1 MSIEE
6 TKLHAVIYTDG
17 GCKPSRG
24 IGGWG
29 IHGYTY
35 TTEKSKQGTGC
46 PNLVTN
52 FGYIEAAEGQPG
64 MSFDNYKAADRDP
77 EVEHYTDQMIS
88 LVTPIQYVNGYGSL
102 IPESTNNIAEVTG
115 LLEALRVA
123 IEQKVVSVM
132 LVIDSKYALNGL
144 LNWSRK
150 WAQNNWIRPDS
161 TPVANAELWKLVLI
175 AKEVLE
181 TRGTE
186 ILTRWV
192 RGHSSDLGNDAVDLL
207 ASSAVIAGKKGLSIR
222 NVEMVDAKG
231 YWSFKAD
238 YNRMISHPHWY
249 FNTNVGGT
257 QRSPDGRVVYYLGE
271 HGTEDDFIGKAVSSA
286 SFSVLF
292 LKEQVPVLE
301 MLTSYQDSL
310 DTGGFN
316 SMVVGRVNNIMSAK
330 NFTDLTRYGNQFL
343 QNCNYGKMDLFTP
356 GEVLL
361 TKELR
366 PPRIAFRV
374 MQQMGVMESM
384 LVDFIGDPTAKGVVV
399 NDITGLLY
407 EVNTVKKKPVTKL
420 LAAINSTV
428 KRLEITAK
436 YDTGVKSGEF
446 KLPVT
451 IGIDIA
457 NRNTLS
463 ALAALN
469 PKVHLITWRE
479 SDTAFRYATI
489 IQTDDDIGIWAGI
502 YSNICLLTSKS

>member
-1 MSIEE
+1 MSKEE
-6 TKLHAVIYTDG
+6 ASLHAVIYTDG

-24 IGGWG
+24 VGGWG
-29 IHGYTY
+29 IHGYIY
-35 TTEKSKQGTGC
+35 TTEKAKQGTGC
-46 PNLVTN
+46 PQQVTN
-52 FGYIEAAEGQPG
+52 FGYIDATEGAPG
-64 MSFDNYKAADRDP
+64 SSFYNYKAADRDP
-77 EVEHYTDQMIS
+77 EVEYFVDPQIR
-88 LVTPIQYVNGYGSL
+88 LVTPLQYIDGYGSQ

-115 LLEALRVA
+115 LLEALQVV
-123 IEQKVVSVM
+123 IENKAVIDVM

-150 WAQNNWIRPDS
+150 WAANNWVRPDT
-161 TPVANAELWKLVLI
+161 TPVANAELWQQ
-175 AKEVLE
+175 VLE
-181 TRGTE
+181 AKRILEERGTQ
-186 ILTRWV
+186 IYTRWV
-192 RGHSSDLGNDAVDLL
+192 RGHSGDLGNDAVDLL

-222 NVEMVDAKG
+222 SVELTDSKG

-238 YNRMISHPHWY
+238 YNRMISHPYWY

-257 QRSPDGRVVYYLGE
+257 QKSPDGRVVYYLGE
-271 HGTEDDFIGKAVSSA
+271 HGAEDDFVGKPVSSA

-292 LKEQVPVLE
+292 LKERNPVLE
-301 MLTSYQDSL
+301 MITAHQDSL

-316 SMVVGRVNNIMSAK
+316 SMVIGRVNNITSAK
-330 NFTDLTRYGNQFL
+330 VYTELEKYGDKFL
-343 QNCNYGKMDLFTP
+343 HQHNYGKMDLFTP
-356 GEVLL
+356 ANLLL

-384 LVDFIGDPTAKGVVV
+384 LIDYIADPASKGVVV

-407 EVNTVKKKPVTKL
+407 EVNTAKKKPVTKL
-420 LAAINSTV
+420 LPAINSTV
-428 KRLEITAK
+428 KRLEIEAA
-436 YDTGVKSGEF
+436 YDTGVKAGVF

-502 YSNICLLTSKS
+502 YSNICLLTS

>member
-1 MSIEE
+1 MSKEE
-6 TKLHAVIYTDG
+6 VSLHAVIYTDG

-46 PNLVTN
+46 PNQVTN
-52 FGYIEAAEGQPG
+52 FGYIDVADAALG
-64 MSFDNYKAADRDP
+64 SSYYNYKQPDRDP
-77 EVEHYTDQMIS
+77 EVEHFIEQMIS
-88 LVTPIQYVNGYGSL
+88 AVTPVQYVNGYGSL
-102 IPESTNNIAEVTG
+102 IPESTNNIAEVTA
-115 LLEALRVA
+115 LLEALKVA

-132 LVIDSKYALNGL
+132 IVGDSKYALNGL
-144 LNWSRK
+144 LNWSPK
-150 WAQNNWIRPDS
+150 WAANNWVRPDT
-161 TPVANAELWKLVLI
+161 TPVANAELWKQ
-175 AKEVLE
+175 VLE
-181 TRGTE
+181 AKRILDERGTQVF
-186 ILTRWV
+186 TRWV
-192 RGHSSDLGNDAVDLL
+192 RGHSNDLGNDAVDIL
-207 ASSAVIAGKKGLSIR
+207 ASSAIIAGKKGLTIR
-222 NVEMVDAKG
+222 SVELVEAKG
-231 YWSFKAD
+231 YWNIKAD
-238 YNRMISHPHWY
+238 YNRMISHPYWY

-257 QRSPDGRVVYYLGE
+257 QKSPDGRVVYYLGE
-271 HGTEDDFIGKAVSSA
+271 HGAEDDFVGKPVSSA

-292 LKEQVPVLE
+292 LKERNPVLE
-301 MLTSYQDSL
+301 MLTGYQDSL

-316 SMVVGRVNNIMSAK
+316 SMVIGRINNIMSAK
-330 NFTDLTRYGNQFL
+330 TYVDLEKYGHQFL

-356 GEVLL
+356 GELLL

-384 LVDFIGDPTAKGVVV
+384 LIDYIGDPTGKGVVV

-407 EVNTVKKKPVTKL
+407 EVNTTKKKPVTKL
-420 LAAINSTV
+420 LPSINSTV
-428 KRLEITAK
+428 KRMEIEAA
-436 YDTGVKSGEF
+436 YDTGVKSGTF

-502 YSNICLLTSKS
+502 YSNICLLTS

>member
-1 MSIEE
+1 MSNEE
-6 TKLHAVIYTDG
+6 ASLHAVIYTDG

-29 IHGYTY
+29 VHGYIY

-46 PNLVTN
+46 PNQVTN
-52 FGYIEAAEGQPG
+52 FGYIDVADGAVG
-64 MSFDNYKAADRDP
+64 MSFYNYKEADRDA
-77 EVEHYTDQMIS
+77 EVEHFDNPMIS
-88 LVTPIQYVNGYGSL
+88 LVTPIRYINGYGSQ

-115 LLEALRVA
+115 LLEALQVA
-123 IEQKVVSVM
+123 IEQQVVSVM

-144 LNWSRK
+144 MNWSRK
-150 WAQNNWIRPDS
+150 WAQNNWVRPDT
-161 TPVANAELWKLVLI
+161 TPVANAELWKQVLA
-175 AKEVLE
+175 AKEILMA
-181 TRGTE
+181 RGTL
-186 ILTRWV
+186 IFTRWV
-192 RGHSSDLGNDAVDLL
+192 RGHSGDLGNDAVDLL
-207 ASSAVIAGKKGLSIR
+207 ASSAVIAGKKGLTIR
-222 NVEMVDAKG
+222 NMEMVEAKG
-231 YWSFKAD
+231 YWNIKAD
-238 YNRMISHPHWY
+238 YNRMISHPYWY

-257 QRSPDGRVVYYLGE
+257 QKSPDGRVVYYLGE
-271 HGTEDDFIGKAVSSA
+271 HGAEDDFVGKAVSSA

-292 LKEQVPVLE
+292 LKERNPILE
-301 MLTSYQDSL
+301 MLTAYQDSL

-316 SMVVGRVNNIMSAK
+316 SMVIGRVTNILSAK
-330 NFTDLTRYGNQFL
+330 TYTDLERYGHQFL

-356 GEVLL
+356 GELLL

-384 LVDFIGDPTAKGVVV
+384 LVDYIGDPTAKGVIV
-399 NDITGLLY
+399 NDITDLLY
-407 EVNTVKKKPVTKL
+407 EVNTAKKKPVTKL
-420 LAAINSTV
+420 LPAINSTV
-428 KRLEITAK
+428 KRLEITAA
-436 YDTGVKSGEF
+436 YDTGAKSGVF

-502 YSNICLLTSKS
+502 YSNICLLTS